1 MNEWIAL
8 SVFLI
13 FSFST
18 LFLVVKGRIGNGA
31 AMVFLSFSILAGWGI
46 AGYDR
51 LRGNWAGE
59 STIDDFRTAAE
70 AAKADM
76 LTELRKEAEAHK
88 SSMELMVKAVD
99 SSRDRIDAQ
108 ARVVESAVEGM
119 RKIEEGIRREGEKSR
134 ELHENLVLL
143 REQAAAIYRASGEL
157 ALVLA
162 RVIYLQSETKDSQGR
177 SVQAALQQVMDGLDE
192 IVNIV
197 LEEPEERARF
207 VSEVLN
213 SVEKKEQR

>member
-1 MNEWIAL
+1 M
-8 SVFLI
+8 
-13 FSFST
+13 
-18 LFLVVKGRIGNGA
+18 
-31 AMVFLSFSILAGWGI
+31 
-46 AGYDR
+46 
-51 LRGNWAGE
+51 
-59 STIDDFRTAAE
+59 
-70 AAKADM
+70 
-76 LTELRKEAEAHK
+76 
-88 SSMELMVKAVD
+88 
-99 SSRDRIDAQ
+99 
-108 ARVVESAVEGM
+108 
-119 RKIEEGIRREGEKSR
+119 
-134 ELHENLVLL
+134 VLL